1 MFEQLK
7 EYLKAKYDNEMAE
20 FDAIKSQMDEI
31 ENTLKEDD
39 SEARYQDSIKMLNK
53 KYGLFKKGSKQYKE
67 ELEGIQAEYYE
78 KLKEFE
84 QTHNQY
90 LELNKELSKRNVYII
105 QKKLEQLMNAQTLQ
119 DLKLTEEQATKILS
133 GEEQF

>member
-7 EYLKAKYDNEMAE
+7 EYLQSKYDNEMAE
-20 FDAIKSQMDEI
+20 FNAIKSQMDEI
-31 ENTLKEDD
+31 ENALKEDD